1 MAAIVQNL
9 LVAHFMHPGYPEINP
24 INSRVSMAIGKR
36 QNQEESPK
44 DELDRLLDELELTQA
59 QREFIESMCYEN
71 GSNNPEKESL

>member
-36 QNQEESPK
+36 QNQKESPEE
-44 DELDRLLDELELTQA
+44 ELDRLLDELELTQE
-59 QREFIESMCYEN
+59 QREFIESMRQEEGDKSN
-71 GSNNPEKESL
+71 GE

>member
-36 QNQEESPK
+36 QNQKELPEE
-44 DELDRLLDELELTQA
+44 ELDRLLDDLELTQE
-59 QREFIESMCYEN
+59 QREFIESMRQNN
-71 GSNNPEKESL
+71 GNKNNEE